1 MWFIPPNPEDPQV
14 QAAMERA
21 IAKLTPEEK
30 KLVSEAFQIY
40 GDLVANPRI
49 SAERSELALNAC
61 ITDAHRAAMDR
72 NERFLLE
79 EMWKLSGYDSAG
91 NNG

>member
-1 MWFIPPNPEDPQV
+1 MWFIPPNPEDPLV

-21 IAKLTPEEK
+21 VSKLTLEEK
-30 KLVSEAFQIY
+30 KLAGEVFQIY
-40 GDLVANPRI
+40 GELVANQNI
-49 SAERSELALNAC
+49 SAERTELALHAL

-79 EMWKLSGYDSAG
+79 EMWKLDSGSTPRF
-91 NNG
+91 

>member
-21 IAKLTPEEK
+21 ISKLTLEEK
-30 KLVSEAFQIY
+30 KLAGEVFQIY
-40 GDLVANPRI
+40 GELVANQNI
-49 SAERSELALNAC
+49 SAERSELAPHAS

-79 EMWKLSGYDSAG
+79 ELWKLDPKTT
-91 NNG
+91 

>member
-21 IAKLTPEEK
+21 ISKLTLEEK
-30 KLVSEAFQIY
+30 TLVGEVFQIY
-40 GDLVANPRI
+40 GELVATPNI
-49 SAERSELALNAC
+49 SAERSELALHAL

-72 NERFLLE
+72 SERFLLE
-79 EMWKLSGYDSAG
+79 EMWKLDPTK
-91 NNG
+91 

>member
-21 IAKLTPEEK
+21 ISKLTLEEK
-30 KLVSEAFQIY
+30 TLVGEVFQIY
-40 GDLVANPRI
+40 GELVANQNI
-49 SAERSELALNAC
+49 SAERSELALHAL
-61 ITDAHRAAMDR
+61 ITNAHRAAMDR

-79 EMWKLSGYDSAG
+79 EMWKIDPSSLPGT
-91 NNG
+91 

>member
-1 MWFIPPNPEDPQV
+1 MWFIPSNPEDPQV

-21 IAKLTPEEK
+21 ISKLTLEEK
-30 KLVSEAFQIY
+30 KLAGEVFQIY
-40 GDLVANPRI
+40 GELVANPNI
-49 SAERSELALNAC
+49 SAERSEMALQAL

-79 EMWKLSGYDSAG
+79 EMWKLDPNSAPG
-91 NNG
+91 G